1 MVYWWTRFSKADFGR
16 ICSVITFGLHRL
28 IAPGLPFGKA
38 VELRFEQFL
47 GPDFEQFLG
56 PDFEQFLGL
65 DFEQV
70 PGCILD
76 LRSSIYAYWRLVA
89 SKSHFLRSLTH

>member
-1 MVYWWTRFSKADFGR
+1 MVYWWTRFSKADSGR
-16 ICSVITFGLHRL
+16 ICSVITFGLRRL

-38 VELRFEQFL
+38 VELR
-47 GPDFEQFLG
+47 FEQFLG